1 MGLNTKLK
9 MAAAV
14 TRVVG
19 VDANSGDSNKRGL
32 APYFGAALRG
42 LIRREMSDEMRAVF
56 AMRGMK
62 PTLCVSE
69 DGILY
74 WAPEY
79 VDSFGDDRITY
90 LAYDLLHEVMHV
102 VLRHL
107 ERTRALGIV
116 PEPTEEYFAK
126 ATLANLASD
135 ACANEEL
142 EKMIVASG
150 NKPPTDWVTPATLK
164 QPLGLVFEERYRLLL
179 KEAEKQQQSGDQ
191 NGGGSGSKKMKP
203 KPGHGWCGGCAG
215 HPQPGEPQGKTPE
228 GRSQAEMDRFRREV
242 ANAVKDTASRNRGL
256 VPDSLVR
263 WADEELAPPKIPW
276 QEKLSRVIRG
286 AVARRAGHADLTWG
300 RPSRRQGGVG
310 YGIGRPVMPS
320 LYAPT
325 PEVAFATDTSG
336 SMGAAELSAA
346 LAEVN
351 GVLKATGAN
360 ITFLSCDAEVHGIT
374 KIKSVQEAMKL
385 LKGGG
390 GTILEP
396 AVKAMSELKPQPSIA
411 IVATDGY
418 CDDPPNYGLDLIFV
432 VVGGNRAYKPTH
444 GEVVY
449 ADDEAA

>member
-62 PTLCVSE
+62 PTLSVSE

-242 ANAVKDTASRNRGL
+242 ANAVKDAANKSRGL

-263 WADEELAPPKIPW
+263 WAEEELAPAKIPW
-276 QEKLSRVIRG
+276 QEKLARVIRG
-286 AVARRAGHADLTWG
+286 AVAYRSGHADLTWA
-300 RPSRRQGGVG
+300 RPSRRQGGIG
-310 YGIGRPVMPS
+310 YGPGRPVMPA
-320 LYAPT
+320 LHAPI
-325 PEVAFATDTSG
+325 PVAACALDTSG
-336 SMGAAELSAA
+336 SMSPDLLSAA
-346 LAEVN
+346 LSEVQ
-351 GVLKATGAN
+351 GVLAATGAN
-360 ITFLSCDAEVHGIT
+360 VTFVVCDAAVHGV
-374 KIKSVQEAMKL
+374 KPIKSIADAFKM

-390 GTILEP
+390 GTMMEP
-396 AVKAMSELKPQPSIA
+396 AIKAISELKPQPGIA
-411 IVATDGY
+411 IVLTDGY
-418 CDDPPNYGLDLIFV
+418 CDDAPDYGLNLIWC
-432 VVGGNRAYKPTH
+432 VVGGNGSFKPTH
-444 GEVVY
+444 GELVVV
-449 ADDEAA
+449 E

>member
-62 PTLCVSE
+62 PTLSVSE

-242 ANAVKDTASRNRGL
+242 ANAVKDTASKNRGL

-263 WADEELAPPKIPW
+263 WAEEELAPPKIPW
-276 QEKLSRVIRG
+276 QEILGRVIRG
-286 AVARRAGHADLTWG
+286 AVARRAGHTDLTWN

-310 YGIGRPVMPS
+310 YGVGRPVMPS
-320 LYAPT
+320 FTAYT

-336 SMGAAELSAA
+336 SMGAAELSDA
-346 LAEVN
+346 LSEVD

-360 ITFLSCDAEVHGIT
+360 ITFLSCDAAVHGIT

-396 AVKAMSELKPQPSIA
+396 AVKAMSELRPKPGIA
-411 IVATDGY
+411 IVCTDGY

-432 VVGGNRAYKPTH
+432 VVGGNRSYKPTH

-449 ADDEAA
+449 ADDKGG